1 MFNLEHSI
9 AGWRRQMLAAG
20 IKAPVPLEELE
31 AHLREEIERQTE
43 SGLSAAGAFPAA
55 VHKIGAAQEIQ
66 CEFRKVEAAKEDRQW
81 QLVQI
86 MLAAVT
92 ALVPIL
98 CSVAGFSKHGVYW
111 EMTPGQLIAALVAT
125 TSLPLLAWSGRLSY
139 RLFPVIATKRRRD
152 AIHLV
157 YLLPMVLWWLAF
169 ACLILPHYDFTVGQ
183 FFVTLLWAMFPIMGV
198 CLGVLWGIETA
209 ARKNRGLGKFLKRE
223 GQYV

>member
-86 MLAAVT
+86 MLVAVT
-92 ALVPIL
+92 VLSPIL
-98 CSVAGFSKHGVYW
+98 CAIAAFSKHGVAS
-111 EMTPGQLIAALVAT
+111 EMTPGQLISILAT
-125 TSLPLLAWSGRLSY
+125 AISLPLLAWGGRLSY
-139 RLFPVIATKRRRD
+139 RLFPVIQTKRIRE
-152 AIHLV
+152 AIHLA
-157 YLLPMVLWWLAF
+157 YGLPIIFWWIGFLRF
-169 ACLILPHYDFTVGQ
+169 ILPRYDFTVGQ
-183 FFVTLLWAMFPIMGV
+183 LMVTLFWALFPTMGV
-198 CLGVLWGIETA
+198 CIGLLWGIETA
-209 ARKNRGLGKFLKRE
+209 ARKKTAIADS
-223 GQYV
+223 